1 MFKWLRREGG
11 QSYLE
16 LALVLPFLVLLLLG
30 TLDVGRAFN
39 AQIVVMNAAREG
51 ARYGIAHSS
60 DTAGI
65 KAMTLQAT
73 TGTGVAVSSANVTV
87 TYPNGQAAGKPIR
100 VQVTHNFQFLVGMIF
115 GANSLSVAGIAEMEI
130 IQ

>member
-1 MFKWLRREGG
+1 MFKWLRREDG

-51 ARYGIAHSS
+51 ARYGIAHSGDTS
-60 DTAGI
+60 DIQA
-65 KAMTLQAT
+65 KTLQAT
-73 TGTGVAVSSANVTV
+73 TGTGVTVSAADVTI
-87 TYPNGQAAGKPIR
+87 TYPNGQVSGKPIR
-100 VQVTHNFQFLVGMIF
+100 VRVTHNFQFLVGMIF
-115 GANSLSVAGIAEMEI
+115 GTNSLAVTAAAEMEI